1 MVPQLPNFTGSPFLY
16 SEEHNQFTAVSCGLF
31 AFVKSYPDQRVVG
44 GCMSACDTSAGPEDN
59 YGCIGI
65 NCCQIAL
72 PRNLSVIDADIK
84 SESEE
89 STINGKGGVSVDN
102 YAFLVQQ
109 DWFYHN
115 LSNFRDVKDMDSVPV
130 VLEWSISLDDM
141 TNSLVKLYKE
151 FVLVFDLLPNGSPQ
165 IRKFDSTPFCM
176 TYITSYAYNQSKLKC
191 FCPVGFEGN
200 PYLLQPCPGLVTSL
214 GILLIVVGSWYV
226 YKVTKKRR
234 KNKRKEMVFKRNGGL
249 LLEQK
254 LSSGEKLTVEKI
266 KLFKSKELEKST
278 DNFNINRILGHGGQG
293 TVYKGMLTDGRI
305 VAVRKSEVVGEGKL
319 SQFINGVVLL
329 SQYIN
334 D

>member
-1 MVPQLPNFTGSPFLY
+1 MHLLLRVIIISLLWPISIVAASSSDKVSPVLKSDCESHCGNVSIPYPFGIGPSINCYLYNWFEIACKNSTSGPKPFLKNTTIEVLDISVEGTLRVEHPVRFFNRTMVPQLPNFTGSPFLY

-200 PYLLQPCPGLVTSL
+200 PYLLQPCPD
-214 GILLIVVGSWYV
+214 I
-226 YKVTKKRR
+226 
-234 KNKRKEMVFKRNGGL
+234 
-249 LLEQK
+249 
-254 LSSGEKLTVEKI
+254 
-266 KLFKSKELEKST
+266 
-278 DNFNINRILGHGGQG
+278 D
-293 TVYKGMLTDGRI
+293 
-305 VAVRKSEVVGEGKL
+305 
-319 SQFINGVVLL
+319 
-329 SQYIN
+329 
-334 D
+334 